1 MRDFEA
7 QPDWNCLARAE
18 ALIEIERWR
27 EAIHELHK
35 LLQFAPENYRAL
47 CLMSQCFYQLG
58 EHNEGLSWSNR
69 AIAVLPNNEWAHRL
83 QACIYRKQG
92 RKKQA
97 LNAAKEAV
105 RISPNEP
112 FALHILAC
120 SQIDWNLMAEAEKN
134 ALHLREIA
142 PESRYGHSALGH
154 IAMNRKQFAEAETHF
169 RRVLEIDP
177 LSWDAMNN
185 LGWVVLKQSQQGLNF
200 SLRKERRA
208 EAIDCFRRAV
218 QINPTEQL
226 SKTNLKAAER
236 SSYVFGELNFS
247 FRNNMHWFWIIVVVI
262 NLVRVTPLVFVGLS
276 EVFLALS
283 MIWQALVVLI
293 FAGTIFAVYK
303 TVKGNKIKKAD

>member
-35 LLQFAPENYRAL
+35 LLEFAPENYRAL
-47 CLMSQCFYQLG
+47 CLMAQCFYQLG

-97 LNAAKEAV
+97 LKAANEAV

-120 SQIDWNLMAEAEKN
+120 SQIDWNLIAEAEKN

-154 IAMNRKQFAEAETHF
+154 IAMNRKKFAEAETHF

-185 LGWVVLKQSQQGLNF
+185 LGWVVLKQSQQGFNF
-200 SLRKERRA
+200 SLRKERRK
-208 EAIDCFRRAV
+208 EAIECFRRAV
-218 QINPTEQL
+218 HLNPTEQL

-236 SSYVFGELNFS
+236 SSYIFGDFNFNGN
-247 FRNNMHWFWIIVVVI
+247 RFW
-262 NLVRVTPLVFVGLS
+262 LVLMTIMLLRFVPLL
-276 EVFLALS
+276 
-283 MIWQALVVLI
+283 
-293 FAGTIFAVYK
+293 FAGLDSVFQAVSPPKLLLSIIILLGAIAIVYK
-303 TVKGNKIKKAD
+303 LFVRRRKESGR